1 MKRLNLAI
9 LDDYQ
14 HVALKMAD
22 WSKIAERCQ
31 IDVID
36 KPLKDLGDATRTLA
50 PYARE
55 RQRLATYWLLFHVC
69 S

>member
-22 WSKIAERCQ
+22 WSKSLNVSNRCYRQAAEGYR
-31 IDVID
+31 
-36 KPLKDLGDATRTLA
+36 
-50 PYARE
+50 
-55 RQRLATYWLLFHVC
+55 
-69 S
+69 

>member
-36 KPLKDLGDATRTLA
+36 KPLKDISDAARTLA
-50 PYARE
+50 
-55 RQRLATYWLLFHVC
+55 LAPASRKNRALAGMRADPIG
-69 S
+69 